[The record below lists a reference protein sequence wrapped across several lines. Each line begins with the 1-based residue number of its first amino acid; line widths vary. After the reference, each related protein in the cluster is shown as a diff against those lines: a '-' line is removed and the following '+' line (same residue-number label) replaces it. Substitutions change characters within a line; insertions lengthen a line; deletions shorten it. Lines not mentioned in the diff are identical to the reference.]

1 MGVHEVVS
9 VHIQQRIR
17 RCSHEH
23 AQSHDKSCDYT
34 FSLYSTTILYKA
46 FINAYS

>member
-17 RCSHEH
+17 WCSHEH
-23 AQSHDKSCDYT
+23 AQSHDKACDYT
-34 FSLYSTTILYKA
+34 FSLYSTTMLCQV